1 MMKKLIVILLLGSF
15 LAGCDAF
22 DKTAI
27 NEYEAATKRW
37 NVGDYRSAVKMYF
50 ALAKEHPNSSRAD
63 DALYWA
69 GVTQFLYLGETE
81 KALQTLRLLLKTYP
95 RRDMAPHAQWYIAQI
110 YELGYND
117 YGRAIEEYRK
127 ATAYSNRDVREKSL
141 YSVAECLFRT
151 GKVQEARET
160 WLQQLAE

>member
-1 MMKKLIVILLLGSF
+1 MMKKLMVILLLGSF

-50 ALAKEHPNSSRAD
+50 ALVKEHPYSSRAD

-81 KALQTLRLLLKTYP
+81 KALQTLRLLLKTVS
-95 RRDMAPHAQWYIAQI
+95 AP
-110 YELGYND
+110 
-117 YGRAIEEYRK
+117 
-127 ATAYSNRDVREKSL
+127 
-141 YSVAECLFRT
+141 
-151 GKVQEARET
+151 
-160 WLQQLAE
+160 